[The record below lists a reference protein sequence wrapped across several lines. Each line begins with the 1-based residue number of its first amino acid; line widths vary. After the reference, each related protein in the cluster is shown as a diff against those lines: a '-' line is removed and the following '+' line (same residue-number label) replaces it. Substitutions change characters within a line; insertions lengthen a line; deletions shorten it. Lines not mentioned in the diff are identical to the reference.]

1 MLHTKVV
8 MKVLGRGKKRLQH
21 NIIGL
26 SPGIPTQTN
35 KALMED
41 GRKHTQKHTHTRTH
55 TEERIHI
62 IE

>member
-1 MLHTKVV
+1 

-41 GRKHTQKHTHTRTH
+41 GRKHTQKHTHTHTQ
-55 TEERIHI
+55 TEEWIHI